1 MGVHLIELV
10 NAAAAM
16 VAHHQ
21 RARLEGKVTRGKERV
36 GRFAHGTANYSP
48 WTISGSDLI
57 LNELGYVINTIS
69 VGDGRA
75 AKLHCHVNFLRTD
88 RRENSGGVSLWIR
101 VAYK

>member
-1 MGVHLIELV
+1 MLGQAKLLNGSHVKSSDGVDV
-10 NAAAAM
+10 DPP
-16 VAHHQ
+16 
-21 RARLEGKVTRGKERV
+21 LEGKVTRGKERV

-69 VGDGRA
+69 VGDGRP

-88 RRENSGGVSLWIR
+88 RRENSGGVSLWI
-101 VAYK
+101 AYK